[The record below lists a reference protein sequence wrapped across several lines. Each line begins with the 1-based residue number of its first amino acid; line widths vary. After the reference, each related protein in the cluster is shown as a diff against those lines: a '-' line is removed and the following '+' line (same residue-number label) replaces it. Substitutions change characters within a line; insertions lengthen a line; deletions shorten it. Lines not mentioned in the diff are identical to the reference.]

1 MGWGGRERVG
11 EGRGDFFFQCNK
23 RWKLEDLKQLQQ
35 VGWDIRST
43 GKHHPIWHCKF
54 AVFWWKWEAW
64 SIILASNQNLD
75 AFWEFTW
82 NGWPNWIHSCVYLD
96 YNGCHWLFHCL
107 PCVLHS
113 PHPPPI
119 FIPISSNKLHLYYPS
134 PQFPYEHDIY
144 STQCILITKFCEIF
158 VSMRFAYT
166 TIILQRIQVYAK
178 CIGLVCN
185 LCHTCHKELFPI
197 CSIIWDVYRTAV

>member
-54 AVFWWKWEAW
+54 AVFWWKWEPW

-82 NGWPNWIHSCVYLD
+82 NGWPNWIHV
-96 YNGCHWLFHCL
+96 
-107 PCVLHS
+107 
-113 PHPPPI
+113 
-119 FIPISSNKLHLYYPS
+119 
-134 PQFPYEHDIY
+134 
-144 STQCILITKFCEIF
+144 CIWITTVATGFSIVF
-158 VSMRFAYT
+158 
-166 TIILQRIQVYAK
+166 
-178 CIGLVCN
+178 LVCFIHPTHLPFSYPFPPTN
-185 LCHTCHKELFPI
+185 FTSTTHLPNSLMSMIYIAHNAFLSQNFVKFLCRCGLLIHQ
-197 CSIIWDVYRTAV
+197 